1 MARAARNI
9 QVLDSAAELF
19 AANGFAATSVNRV
32 ALGARLTKAGLY
44 YHIRDKEDLLYR
56 ICNETISTILAG
68 ARRVLAK
75 AGGPRDRLAGLIG
88 NHAEFF
94 RNHPNNLTVLN
105 RDINS
110 LSPAPRA
117 TIRKLE
123 RAYLDLIRGAIV
135 EGQKAGVIHRRID
148 PTVAAF
154 TILASLNNLYQ
165 WYNPK
170 GAIPYRSLIKQITA
184 LLCDGLFV
192 AKSDAAGGSM
202 T

>member
-1 MARAARNI
+1 LPRAERKE

-19 AANGFAATSVNRV
+19 AANGFAATSVRRV
-32 ALGARLTKAGLY
+32 ADGARLTKAGLY

-56 ICNETISTILAG
+56 ICNDSISTILAG
-68 ARRVLAK
+68 ARRVLSGIAE
-75 AGGPRDRLAGLIG
+75 PREQIAGLIA

-123 RAYLDLIRGAIV
+123 RAYLDLLRGAIID
-135 EGQKAGVIHRRID
+135 GQKAGVVHRRLD

-154 TILASLNNLYQ
+154 TVLASLNNLYQ
-165 WYNPK
+165 WYDPK
-170 GAIPYRSLIKQITA
+170 GRIPYRALVKQITL
-184 LLCDGLFV
+184 LLCNGLFV
-192 AKSDAAGGSM
+192 ATIGADGEA
-202 T
+202 